1 MFNALHKIIK
11 VFKANIF
18 QKHFFFFVVLIS
30 LKIIIFS
37 RVINIILIEKYIFY
51 NLSLFAFFGF
61 VYCVFK

>member
-11 VFKANIF
+11 VFKANFF
-18 QKHFFFFVVLIS
+18 QKHFFFVVLIS
-30 LKIIIFS
+30 LEIIIFS
-37 RVINIILIEKYIFY
+37 LVINIILIEKYIFY